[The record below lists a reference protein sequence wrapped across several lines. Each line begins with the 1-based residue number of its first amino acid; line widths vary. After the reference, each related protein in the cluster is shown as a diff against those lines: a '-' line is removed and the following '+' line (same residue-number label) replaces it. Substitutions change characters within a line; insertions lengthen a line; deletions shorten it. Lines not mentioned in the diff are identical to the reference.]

1 MSDVGNNED
10 NNREL
15 DLRRQENNLKWE
27 RDLRRAY
34 YDKQVDIIKEI
45 IDEVISKLNSGD
57 APQISYPL
65 GFEGVKYISMKIFDN
80 SHYGEK
86 GDSAYL
92 LSNGNIIYYES
103 SYNNNPVFIQP
114 DKLCNL
120 AGTDQI
126 KTGLI
131 NLAKDCFRIDAKLHW
146 TNVPPDN
153 PIKKSSFEELFG

>member
-1 MSDVGNNED
+1 MENDEENG
-10 NNREL
+10 RKLEL
-15 DLRRQENNLKWE
+15 QRQEDNLKWE

-34 YDKQVDIIKEI
+34 YDKQVGIIKEI
-45 IDEVISKLNSGD
+45 IDEIISKLNSGD
-57 APQISYPL
+57 APQVSCPL
-65 GFEGVKYISMKIFDN
+65 GPGGVKYISIKIFDN
-80 SHYGEK
+80 SHYGKK

-120 AGTDQI
+120 AGTDQV

-131 NLAKDCFRIDAKLHW
+131 NLAEELFRIDTKLHW